1 MGYFRLFSKG
11 IHRGGVNTVDNGA
24 SSYRRFLE
32 GDDNGIAEIVNDYKD
47 GLILYLNKYVSNIH
61 IAEDLAEDT
70 FFKIMVRKPRY
81 TKKYTFQAWLYA
93 IGRNVAI
100 DHIRKQ
106 AKYAKTSVD
115 DLEMLVSEEETLEQA
130 YIKDE
135 EKIMIHRVLEQLKPE
150 YKQVLW
156 LVYFEGFSNEQAAR
170 IMKKSRHQTETL
182 VYRAKRALRREL
194 GKENFSY
201 EGF

>member
-1 MGYFRLFSKG
+1 M
-11 IHRGGVNTVDNGA
+11 DNGA
-24 SSYRRFLE
+24 SSYRRFLD
-32 GDDNGIAEIVNDYKD
+32 GDDNGIVEIVNDYKD

-61 IAEDLAEDT
+61 DAEDLAEDT
-70 FFKIMVRKPRY
+70 FFKIMVKKPRY

-106 AKYAKTSVD
+106 AKYIKTPVD
-115 DLEMLVSEEETLEQA
+115 DLEMLVLEEETLEQS

-135 EKIMIHRVLEQLKPE
+135 EKIIVHRVLGQLKPE

-156 LVYFEGFSNEQAAR
+156 LIYFEGFSNGQAAQ
-170 IMKKSRHQTETL
+170 IMKKSKHKTETL
-182 VYRAKRALRREL
+182 VYRAKRALKREL
-194 GKENFSY
+194 GKENFLY
-201 EGF
+201 ERF

>member
-1 MGYFRLFSKG
+1 M
-11 IHRGGVNTVDNGA
+11 DNGA
-24 SSYRRFLE
+24 SSYRRFLD
-32 GDDNGIAEIVNDYKD
+32 GDDNGIVEIVNDYKD

-70 FFKIMVRKPRY
+70 FFKIMVKKPRY

-106 AKYAKTSVD
+106 AKYIKTPVD
-115 DLEMLVSEEETLEQA
+115 DLEMLVLEEETLEQS

-135 EKIMIHRVLEQLKPE
+135 EKIIVHKVLGQLKPE

-156 LVYFEGFSNEQAAR
+156 LIYFEGFSNGQAAQ
-170 IMKKSRHQTETL
+170 IMKKSKHQTETL
-182 VYRAKRALRREL
+182 VYRAKRALNREL

-201 EGF
+201 ERF

>member
-1 MGYFRLFSKG
+1 M
-11 IHRGGVNTVDNGA
+11 DNGA

-32 GDDNGIAEIVNDYKD
+32 GDDNGIVEIVNDYKD

-61 IAEDLAEDT
+61 TAEDLAEDT

-93 IGRNVAI
+93 IGLNAAI

-106 AKYAKTSVD
+106 TQYAKTSVD
-115 DLEMLVSEEETLEQA
+115 DLEMLASEEATLEQA

-135 EKIMIHRVLEQLKPE
+135 EKIVIHRVLSQLKPE

-170 IMKKSRHQTETL
+170 IMKKSKHQTETL
-182 VYRAKRALRREL
+182 VYRAKRALKREL
-194 GKENFSY
+194 EKEDFLY

>member
-1 MGYFRLFSKG
+1 M
-11 IHRGGVNTVDNGA
+11 DNGA

-32 GDDNGIAEIVNDYKD
+32 GDDNGISEIVNDYKD

-135 EKIMIHRVLEQLKPE
+135 EKIMIHRVLEHLKPE

-182 VYRAKRALRREL
+182 VYRAKRALKREL

>member
-1 MGYFRLFSKG
+1 M
-11 IHRGGVNTVDNGA
+11 DNGA
-24 SSYRRFLE
+24 SSYRRFLD
-32 GDDNGIAEIVNDYKD
+32 GDDNGIVEIVNDYKD

-70 FFKIMVRKPRY
+70 FFKIMVKKPRY

-106 AKYAKTSVD
+106 AKYIKTPVD
-115 DLEMLVSEEETLEQA
+115 DLEMLVLEEETLEQS

-135 EKIMIHRVLEQLKPE
+135 EKIIVHRVLGQLKPE

-156 LVYFEGFSNEQAAR
+156 LVYFEGFSNVQAAQ
-170 IMKKSRHQTETL
+170 IIKKSKHQTETL
-182 VYRAKRALRREL
+182 VYRAKRALKREL

-201 EGF
+201 ERF

>member
-1 MGYFRLFSKG
+1 M
-11 IHRGGVNTVDNGA
+11 DNGA
-24 SSYRRFLE
+24 SSYRRFLD
-32 GDDNGIAEIVNDYKD
+32 GDDNGIVEIVNDYKD

-70 FFKIMVRKPRY
+70 FFKIMVKKPRY

-106 AKYAKTSVD
+106 AKYIKTPVD
-115 DLEMLVSEEETLEQA
+115 DLEMLVLEEETLEQS

-135 EKIMIHRVLEQLKPE
+135 EKIIVHKVLGQLKPE

-156 LVYFEGFSNEQAAR
+156 LIYFEGFSNGQAAQ
-170 IMKKSRHQTETL
+170 IMKKSKHQTETL
-182 VYRAKRALRREL
+182 VYRAKRALKREL

-201 EGF
+201 ERF

>member
-1 MGYFRLFSKG
+1 M
-11 IHRGGVNTVDNGA
+11 DNGA
-24 SSYRRFLE
+24 SSYRRFLD

-106 AKYAKTSVD
+106 TRYVKTPVD
-115 DLEMLVSEEETLEQA
+115 DLEMLASEEDTLEQA

-135 EKIMIHRVLEQLKPE
+135 EKIIVHRVLEQLKPE

-156 LVYFEGFSNEQAAR
+156 LVYFEGFSNEQTAR

-182 VYRAKRALRREL
+182 VYRAKRALKREL

>member
-1 MGYFRLFSKG
+1 M
-11 IHRGGVNTVDNGA
+11 DNGA
-24 SSYRRFLE
+24 SSYRRFID
-32 GDDNGIAEIVNDYKD
+32 GDDNGIVEIVNDYKD

-70 FFKIMVRKPRY
+70 FFKIMVKKPRY

-106 AKYAKTSVD
+106 AKYIKTPVD
-115 DLEMLVSEEETLEQA
+115 DLEMLVLEEETLEQS

-135 EKIMIHRVLEQLKPE
+135 EKIIVHKVLGQLKPE

-156 LVYFEGFSNEQAAR
+156 LIYFEGFSNGQAAQ
-170 IMKKSRHQTETL
+170 IMKKSKHQTETL
-182 VYRAKRALRREL
+182 VYRAKRALKREL

-201 EGF
+201 ERF

>member
-1 MGYFRLFSKG
+1 MDS
-11 IHRGGVNTVDNGA
+11 GA

-156 LVYFEGFSNEQAAR
+156 LVYFEGFSNEQAAQ

-182 VYRAKRALRREL
+182 VYRAKRALKREL